1 MKVLLQADTKPSV
14 KIWSYKSVWLI
25 WPKPK
30 ALLLPKVLP
39 MNVFH
44 MQGTIP
50 LNINV
55 LCLSMSWGKHF
66 GPSQVHIKDNEM
78 HEQHHSMIK

>member
-1 MKVLLQADTKPSV
+1 
-14 KIWSYKSVWLI
+14 
-25 WPKPK
+25 
-30 ALLLPKVLP
+30 

-44 MQGTIP
+44 MQGTAP
-50 LNINV
+50 MNISI

-78 HEQHHSMIK
+78 DEQRHSMIK